1 MVGRRGAQGPLWN
14 PLRPQKGWGGMQEG
28 GDAKCQAH
36 VSIWDATVTDTGK
49 VLPDK
54 ELTFWLEKTDNKY
67 MG

>member
-1 MVGRRGAQGPLWN
+1 
-14 PLRPQKGWGGMQEG
+14 MQEG
-28 GDAKCQAH
+28 GDAMSGIA

-67 MG
+67 II